1 MRQRR
6 IPRLEGMSIHL
17 DFWQKTSWFA
27 VQTKAHREPLAATG
41 VTRLAL
47 EVFLPQLRE
56 ERSFGRGIRR
66 VTKALFPGYFFTRFC
81 PLESLDAVRYS
92 PGVLRVV
99 GSGRFPSAVAP
110 EIVCSIQKRV
120 YPDGFL
126 RLEARGFQP
135 GDKVTVEQGPFQG
148 WMGEVQREQDGGKRV
163 MILLEA
169 IRQAQL
175 SVEKC
180 WLSTQH

>member
-1 MRQRR
+1 
-6 IPRLEGMSIHL
+6 
-17 DFWQKTSWFA
+17 
-27 VQTKAHREPLAATG
+27 
-41 VTRLAL
+41 
-47 EVFLPQLRE
+47 
-56 ERSFGRGIRR
+56 
-66 VTKALFPGYFFTRFC
+66 
-81 PLESLDAVRYS
+81 S

-110 EIVCSIQKRV
+110 EIVCSIQKRM

-126 RLEARGFQP
+126 RLEARGLQP

-180 WLSTQH
+180 WVQLVPVGSI